1 MRMTRVGAHICSG
14 AICRTCGDLV
24 KSTVLISSY
33 LILLGFATRTI
44 PIGGRP
50 LGR

>member
-24 KSTVLISSY
+24 KSSVLISSY
-33 LILLGFATRTI
+33 LILLDFAVRMI
-44 PIGGRP
+44 PVSGRP